1 MGTQVPGA
9 RVPGRDDHPLLRSLS
24 DGDESAFW
32 TLWQQ
37 YQRHLYSVCLRQMS
51 GDEAEADDAVSRSMM
66 VARDRLPEHAQRI
79 ENLEAWLTRL
89 TCNVCLD
96 IHRERRRLGRGA
108 INIDAD
114 GAEPALMVKATPES
128 AYYSC
133 EVRVVIA
140 RAIAGLPV
148 QLRDAADLRFIQETS
163 YQIIAARL
171 SITPENARKRVQQA
185 RALLREQI
193 KRELKIDVAITELH

>member
-1 MGTQVPGA
+1 L
-9 RVPGRDDHPLLRSLS
+9 PGRNDHPLLKNLS
-24 DGDESAFW
+24 SGDESAFW

-37 YQRHLYSVCLRQMS
+37 YQRHLYAVCLRQMS
-51 GDEAEADDAVSRSMM
+51 GDETEADDAVSRSMM

-108 INIDAD
+108 INIDTDAA
-114 GAEPALMVKATPES
+114 AEPALMVKSTPES
-128 AYYSC
+128 VYYSC
-133 EVRVVIA
+133 EVRGVIA
-140 RAIAGLPV
+140 KAIAGLPV
-148 QLRDAADLRFIQETS
+148 ALRDAANLRFIQETS
-163 YQIIAARL
+163 YQIIALRL
-171 SITPENARKRVQQA
+171 CITPENARKRVQQA

-193 KRELKIDVAITELH
+193 KRELEIELPIMEID

>member
-1 MGTQVPGA
+1 MSRA
-9 RVPGRDDHPLLRSLS
+9 ERALLRSLGG
-24 DGDESAFW
+24 GDEAAFW
-32 TLWQQ
+32 ALWEQ
-37 YQRHLYSVCLRQMS
+37 YRRHLYAVCLRQMS
-51 GDEAEADDAVSRSMM
+51 GDESEADDAVSRSMM

-114 GAEPALMVKATPES
+114 GPSEAALMVKATPES

-133 EVRVVIA
+133 EVRIVLDTAMAMITMTAPAWMTYEPKRRRPRFHCACAVASRIDS
-140 RAIAGLPV
+140 PV
-148 QLRDAADLRFIQETS
+148 FIRCATGRHISASVTHAA
-163 YQIIAARL
+163 
-171 SITPENARKRVQQA
+171 
-185 RALLREQI
+185 
-193 KRELKIDVAITELH
+193 

>member
-1 MGTQVPGA
+1 
-9 RVPGRDDHPLLRSLS
+9 
-24 DGDESAFW
+24 
-32 TLWQQ
+32 
-37 YQRHLYSVCLRQMS
+37 MS

-114 GAEPALMVKATPES
+114 GRSEAALMVKATPES

-133 EVRVVIA
+133 EVRIVIA
-140 RAIAGLPV
+140 KAIAG
-148 QLRDAADLRFIQETS
+148 S
-163 YQIIAARL
+163 AR
-171 SITPENARKRVQQA
+171 
-185 RALLREQI
+185 
-193 KRELKIDVAITELH
+193 VAPRRRRSAGSSRRRRTRSSPRG